1 MLVLIT
7 EYDEDT
13 VSLDRVEVWRKTIF
27 SNSRIYHHLFYLF
40 LFFSFFHP
48 ITHSRIFQNKLTKN
62 TFFMILNKNG
72 VEFYLGKHENADIC
86 YINRDNNH

>member
-1 MLVLIT
+1 MLFLIT

-13 VSLDRVEVWRKTIF
+13 VSLDRVEVWRKNNFFQIHEFITIV
-27 SNSRIYHHLFYLF
+27 FYLF
-40 LFFSFFHP
+40 LFFSFFYP

-72 VEFYLGKHENADIC
+72 VELD
-86 YINRDNNH
+86 